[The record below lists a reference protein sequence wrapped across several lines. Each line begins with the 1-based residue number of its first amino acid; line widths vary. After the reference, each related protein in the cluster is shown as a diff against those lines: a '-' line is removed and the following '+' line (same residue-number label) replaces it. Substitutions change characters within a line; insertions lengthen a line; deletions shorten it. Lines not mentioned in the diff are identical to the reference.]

1 MGKDRLL
8 TEAQIDDFRGDGF
21 VVVRGMFDE
30 EEMARI
36 VAWSDEMESRS
47 ESPGAYMK
55 YFEESLRAPRERI
68 LQRLENFYPYH
79 DGFGGLFD
87 GKLRQAS
94 AELFGAEAV
103 LFKDKINFKKPGGD
117 GFKPHQ
123 DQQAGWGTYADL
135 FVTAVRLRL
144 GASHAAE
151 PQLCQQCGA
160 VLAPTAYHASCC
172 APGASTEGHN
182 DVRDALLDLAK
193 VADATSEPEVLGLFA
208 SAPDLRPADVLT
220 SALGGNLSHALDVGI
235 AAPLAANAGP
245 DYTESMRKRKVRR
258 YARRQGELEEQRI
271 TYRPLI
277 WSAWGREHPD
287 TSSVLVELAKVAS
300 RRRGL
305 ADYRPVLARAR
316 AGIGIA
322 IARRAAR
329 MILSC
334 QARLGKRQLA
344 ILGR

>member
-135 FVTAVRLRL
+135 FVTAMVSIDAATIENGCLELVAGHHDRGLIGDEWTPLDENKMADMEFVAYPTEPGDAVFFDSYCPHGSNPNLTDTMRRILYITYNRLSD
-144 GASHAAE
+144 GDH
-151 PQLCQQCGA
+151 
-160 VLAPTAYHASCC
+160 
-172 APGASTEGHN
+172 
-182 DVRDALLDLAK
+182 RDRYY
-193 VADATSEPEVLGLFA
+193 AD
-208 SAPDLRPADVLT
+208 
-220 SALGGNLSHALDVGI
+220 
-235 AAPLAANAGP
+235 
-245 DYTESMRKRKVRR
+245 KRKNYPPDIER
-258 YARRQGELEEQRI
+258 E
-271 TYRPLI
+271 P
-277 WSAWGREHPD
+277 GR
-287 TSSVLVELAKVAS
+287 
-300 RRRGL
+300 
-305 ADYRPVLARAR
+305 DYVFRV
-316 AGIGIA
+316 
-322 IARRAAR
+322 
-329 MILSC
+329 
-334 QARLGKRQLA
+334 
-344 ILGR
+344 